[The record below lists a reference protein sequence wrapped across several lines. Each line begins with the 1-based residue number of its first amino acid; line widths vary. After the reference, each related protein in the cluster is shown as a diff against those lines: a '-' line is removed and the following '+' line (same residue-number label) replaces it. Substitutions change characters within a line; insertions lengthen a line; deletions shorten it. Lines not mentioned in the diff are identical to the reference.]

1 MISSMVVFGTVH
13 FGKAQSGTNISGII
27 VSNTTWTQANSPY
40 TFTGPVSINDKVTLT
55 IQAGVTVN
63 IGSYYLQ
70 VNGTLN
76 AEGSQTNPIYIST
89 NSADFSII
97 FTQLS
102 SSWNEQTATGCIIQ
116 NAVLN
121 QTSGSETGLIDIE
134 NVSPK
139 IDNNVINYF
148 SNYPE
153 PNVIKISGSP
163 IISNNNIMMSG
174 AVYGISISSGSPMIS
189 NNAIHGTHNGGSW
202 GISSFGNSYIF
213 GNVISGCDYGI
224 ESANSATITGNMLY
238 NNTNE
243 HGTDGYAIKV
253 SGSGN
258 SLIENN
264 TVINS
269 PYGVYIYNAPDD
281 PLSVNITNNNI
292 YGNGYNIYC
301 SSSSNIN
308 ATNNWWGTTNSQ
320 AIKQTIYD
328 FTNDFNS
335 GNVTFVP
342 FLTMPVVV
350 APTCITASASPGG
363 SISPN
368 GIMSINYDGTQGF
381 TITPNTGYR
390 ILDVIVNGTSVGAV
404 SSYTVQNIAGLTA
417 ISATFAPN
425 PTPTSTA
432 SPNSTLTTQTSPSPT
447 PTVPELPTQ
456 IAIALFVIA
465 SLAMTLVVKGKRVCE
480 KTGRKTSP

>member
-1 MISSMVVFGTVH
+1 MFSSIVVFGTVR
-13 FGKAQSGTNISGII
+13 FGAAQSNTNVSGII
-27 VSNTTWTQANSPY
+27 ASNTTWTQANSPY
-40 TFTGPVSINDKVTLT
+40 TFTGPVSINASITLT
-55 IQAGVTVN
+55 IQAGVIVN

-70 VNGTLN
+70 VNGTLY
-76 AEGSQTNPIYIST
+76 AQGSQTNHIYINT
-89 NSADFSII
+89 NSSGFSII
-97 FTQLS
+97 FTPLS

-139 IDNNVINYF
+139 IDNNAINYF

-153 PNVIKISGSP
+153 TNVIEISGSP
-163 IISNNNIMMSG
+163 IISNNNITMAG
-174 AVYGISISSGSPMIS
+174 AVYGISISSGSPIIS
-189 NNAIHGTHNGGSW
+189 NNTIHGTQNGGSW
-202 GISSFGNSYIF
+202 GIFSFGNSYIS

-224 ESANSATITGNMLY
+224 ESANSATITRNMLY

-243 HGTDGYAIKV
+243 YGTEGYAIKV

-264 TVINS
+264 TIINS
-269 PYGVYIYNAPDD
+269 PYGIYIYNAPDD

-292 YGNGYNIYC
+292 YRNGYDIYC

-308 ATNNWWGTTNSQ
+308 ATYNWWGTTDTQ

-328 FTNDFNS
+328 FKNDFNS

-342 FLTMPVVV
+342 FLTTPVTE
-350 APTCITASASPGG
+350 APTCVLASVSAGG
-363 SISPN
+363 SISPS
-368 GIMSINYDGTQGF
+368 GIIRVNYDGIQGF
-381 TITPNTGYR
+381 AITPNTGYS
-390 ILDVIVNGTSVGAV
+390 ILAVSVNGTSVGAV
-404 SSYTVQNIAGLTA
+404 SSYIVQNIEGTTT

-425 PTPTSTA
+425 PTLTPASTTSLNSTVTST
-432 SPNSTLTTQTSPSPT
+432 PITQSSPSPT
-447 PTVPELPTQ
+447 HAIPEFPTLIVLP
-456 IAIALFVIA
+456 LFAV
-465 SLAMTLVVKGKRVCE
+465 AMLLSMILI
-480 KTGRKTSP
+480 RKTTPKK